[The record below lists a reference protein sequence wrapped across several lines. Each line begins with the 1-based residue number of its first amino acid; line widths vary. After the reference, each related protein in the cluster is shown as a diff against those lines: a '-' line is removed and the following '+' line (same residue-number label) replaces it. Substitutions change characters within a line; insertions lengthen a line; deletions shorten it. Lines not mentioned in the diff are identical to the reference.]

1 MRNNCIQNT
10 TNIYLT
16 AHYVVN
22 FFSKLSDKGE
32 YAIYFQTEAGKL
44 QLEGCLGED
53 YYKVRHLLYEQ
64 YAII

>member
-1 MRNNCIQNT
+1 MPIVD
-10 TNIYLT
+10 NIYYT
-16 AHYVVN
+16 VYIVVN
-22 FFSKLSDKGE
+22 FFSKLSDTSGNT
-32 YAIYFQTEAGKL
+32 IYFQTEAGKL